1 MTGAR
6 PFENVD
12 DLLNKADREWWS
24 LSERDWLEAFRAH
37 PRIGEQVAAAR
48 SEAAQEWSAQ
58 EQLGAKD
65 ASPATMA
72 ALAEGNRK
80 YEERFGFIFIICA
93 TGKTSYEILAALE
106 KRMRNNKEAELRI
119 AAEEQHRITRLRL
132 QKLLESLAKS

>member
-6 PFENVD
+6 PFENVE

-37 PRIGEQVAAAR
+37 PRIGEQVAAQ
-48 SEAAQEWSAQ
+48 SKAAQEWSAQ

-65 ASPATMA
+65 ASPARMA
-72 ALAEGNRK
+72 ALAVGNRK

-93 TGKTSYEILAALE
+93 TGKTSDEMLAALNS
-106 KRMRNNKEAELRI
+106 RLRNELQSELRI
-119 AAEEQHRITRLRL
+119 AAEEQRKITRLRL
-132 QKLLESLAKS
+132 KKLLSTPNS